1 MRVKRRC
8 VPGVVVDVAEEE
20 LQSAGEFVIELH
32 HAVMVALVDVPVPL
46 ARELPRVLVRRAHV
60 PEDRVDLSRN

>member
-20 LQSAGEFVIELH
+20 LQSAGEFVVELH

-46 ARELPRVLVRRAHV
+46 A
-60 PEDRVDLSRN
+60 